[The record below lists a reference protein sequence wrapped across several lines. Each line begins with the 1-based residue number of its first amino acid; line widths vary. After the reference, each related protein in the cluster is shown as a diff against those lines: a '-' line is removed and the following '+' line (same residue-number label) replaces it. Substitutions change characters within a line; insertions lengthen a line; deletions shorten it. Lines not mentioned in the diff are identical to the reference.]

1 MKTFF
6 KGAVAGVLALL
17 VIGAASR
24 ATYKGVFVGDGT
36 GLTNVTATAS
46 GGSAVY
52 VTTSPLTNKV
62 SAANITVGTVASVFD
77 GAAITNLGA
86 ANLAVGGVLP
96 VLDGGSLTNII
107 TSSTNAEY
115 AVSALYAT
123 NDPAGTAISMASK
136 AASTN
141 ASIVNTIIVA
151 ALNAQDPVVATVR
164 ASSIQATNNVF
175 EVENSA
181 MDVLFG
187 VNASGSAVIGTN
199 ELSTWPAAP
208 TAGGQALLVNSNGT
222 IYLLTSI
229 PFTATWAATNQL
241 AP

>member
-62 SAANITVGTVASVFD
+62 SAANITVGTVASVFN

-86 ANLAVGGVLP
+86 ANIAHAVGTAGVTGDYMVITDADTTNL
-96 VLDGGSLTNII
+96 VQYSYGIVTNIV
-107 TSSTNAEY
+107 TGYVTPE
-115 AVSALYAT
+115 
-123 NDPAGTAISMASK
+123 
-136 AASTN
+136 
-141 ASIVNTIIVA
+141 
-151 ALNAQDPVVATVR
+151 
-164 ASSIQATNNVF
+164 
-175 EVENSA
+175 
-181 MDVLFG
+181 
-187 VNASGSAVIGTN
+187 
-199 ELSTWPAAP
+199 
-208 TAGGQALLVNSNGT
+208 
-222 IYLLTSI
+222 
-229 PFTATWAATNQL
+229 
-241 AP
+241 